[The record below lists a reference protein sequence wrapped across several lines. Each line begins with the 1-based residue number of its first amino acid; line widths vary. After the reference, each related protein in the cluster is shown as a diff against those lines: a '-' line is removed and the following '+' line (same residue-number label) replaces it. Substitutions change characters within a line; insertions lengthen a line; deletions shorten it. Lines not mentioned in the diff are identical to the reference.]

1 MPERKKRRHRNG
13 PATRL
18 AIAYIAIL
26 TVVSAAMLKF
36 PTLGNYVEN
45 AIPYDARDYLWP
57 FTVLWILAVWFV
69 VLGPKAY
76 RHPMSLVYTAIFVAV
91 VGWLSGNVLPNE
103 YHGMIEQIPF
113 TGHDVDV
120 SISGRSYYLDLVD
133 YGIAPTLVILVLT
146 IGMALKDAFDRQ
158 GCTRIREGD
167 PVYDC
172 VTDCIWRETGKAGLK
187 LKLPPKEY
195 FAFYIVPPE
204 KGGDVVNAYTKRG
217 RRIFLHQALLDTLA
231 EKDGEE
237 RIDALGGLCGVVCHE
252 MGHAVHD
259 DCTTAS
265 AAYCMIGFLSIV
277 QAAIFAIGV
286 FILAFVASLLGVKLE
301 SHGIVRFLITLV
313 EAVVIYIVYLL
324 GGRVEERQADMYA
337 VKAGYGSYLAKF
349 LETYAP
355 DDGIPLLR
363 RLLDPHP
370 STKRRA
376 AYLRKADKEL
386 RERQKRRARRRLE
399 KETGANL
406 NWKD

>member
-1 MPERKKRRHRNG
+1 MP
-13 PATRL
+13 AAL
-18 AIAYIAIL
+18 A
-26 TVVSAAMLKF
+26 
-36 PTLGNYVEN
+36 
-45 AIPYDARDYLWP
+45 
-57 FTVLWILAVWFV
+57 
-69 VLGPKAY
+69 
-76 RHPMSLVYTAIFVAV
+76 SL
-91 VGWLSGNVLPNE
+91 
-103 YHGMIEQIPF
+103 
-113 TGHDVDV
+113 
-120 SISGRSYYLDLVD
+120 
-133 YGIAPTLVILVLT
+133 
-146 IGMALKDAFDRQ
+146 
-158 GCTRIREGD
+158 
-167 PVYDC
+167 
-172 VTDCIWRETGKAGLK
+172 
-187 LKLPPKEY
+187 
-195 FAFYIVPPE
+195 
-204 KGGDVVNAYTKRG
+204 
-217 RRIFLHQALLDTLA
+217 
-231 EKDGEE
+231 
-237 RIDALGGLCGVVCHE
+237 
-252 MGHAVHD
+252 
-259 DCTTAS
+259 
-265 AAYCMIGFLSIV
+265 V

-386 RERQKRRARRRLE
+386 WERQKRRARRRLE